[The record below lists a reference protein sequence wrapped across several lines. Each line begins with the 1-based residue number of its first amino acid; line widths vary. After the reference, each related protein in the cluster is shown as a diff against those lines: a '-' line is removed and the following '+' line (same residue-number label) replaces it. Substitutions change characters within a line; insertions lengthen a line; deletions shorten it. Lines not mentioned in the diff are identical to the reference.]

1 METIS
6 SSIIDCF
13 IKEIKKKDNMDKMRT
28 ELINPIIHHTFK
40 RLYPYI
46 VVVSIIFVA
55 TFILAFAILLFNVRI
70 HYK

>member
-1 METIS
+1 MEKIG

-13 IKEIKKKDNMDKMRT
+13 IKEIKKKDNMDKMRS
-28 ELINPIIHHTFK
+28 ELIDPIIHHTFK

>member
-1 METIS
+1 MERITS
-6 SSIIDCF
+6 TIIDTF
-13 IKEIKKKDNMDKMRT
+13 IKEIKKKENMDKMRT

-55 TFILAFAILLFNVRI
+55 TFILAFAILLFNVKI

>member
-1 METIS
+1 MERITS
-6 SSIIDCF
+6 TIIDTF
-13 IKEIKKKDNMDKMRT
+13 IKEIKKKENMEKMRT

-55 TFILAFAILLFNVRI
+55 TFILAFAILLFNVKI

>member
-1 METIS
+1 MERIT
-6 SSIIDCF
+6 SSIIDSF
-13 IKEIKKKDNMDKMRT
+13 IKEIKKKDNMEKMRT